1 MVISHRSLRVLW
13 TLQTDNWVPIRID
26 WVQGESTNFCFL
38 KTRFRSST
46 TFFYFS
52 PDLLLHQPRPSSSST
67 ATLLLHALLPP
78 FFSDILDPE
87 LALFDYEHFYP
98 EGTIMLMDIHI
109 QKPIIL
115 NFLFWQC
122 DDFVTFNGLKPLNQT
137 NL

>member
-13 TLQTDNWVPIRID
+13 TLQKDNWVPIRID
-26 WVQGESTNFCFL
+26 W
-38 KTRFRSST
+38 
-46 TFFYFS
+46 
-52 PDLLLHQPRPSSSST
+52 PRPSSSST